1 MLTAKEKALEL
12 IDKFIPH
19 TRVYNDEF
27 GWEDDIESS
36 IQCAR
41 IAVDEIIELYEFHAI
56 SNPDDKRVMDTLN
69 YFDEVKQE
77 ILKYETQ

>member
-1 MLTAKEKALEL
+1 MTPKEKAEEL
-12 IDKFIPH
+12 AGKYWDLN
-19 TRVYNDEF
+19 Y
-27 GWEDDIESS
+27 GWDGVTKDAWATEG
-36 IQCAR
+36 AL

-77 ILKYETQ
+77 LNKL

>member
-1 MLTAKEKALEL
+1 MTAKEKAIEL
-12 IDKFIPH
+12 IDKFYSISSFFS
-19 TRVYNDEF
+19 DL
-27 GWEDDIESS
+27 EDAKE
-36 IQCAR
+36 CAL

-77 ILKYETQ
+77 IEKL

>member
-1 MLTAKEKALEL
+1 MIPKEKAIEL
-12 IDKFIPH
+12 VGKMCI
-19 TRVYNDEF
+19 NDCTVEN
-27 GWEDDIESS
+27 IEYVKRY
-36 IQCAR
+36 AL

-77 ILKYETQ
+77 IEKL

>member
-1 MLTAKEKALEL
+1 MTPKEKAIEL
-12 IDKFIPH
+12 FDK
-19 TRVYNDEF
+19 Y
-27 GWEDDIESS
+27 EDCYPKNYDKSGRNFFTDAIKKS
-36 IQCAR
+36 AL

-77 ILKYETQ
+77 IEKL

>member
-1 MLTAKEKALEL
+1 MTPKEKAEEL
-12 IDKFIPH
+12 AGKYWDLN
-19 TRVYNDEF
+19 Y
-27 GWEDDIESS
+27 GWDGVTKDSWATEG
-36 IQCAR
+36 AL

-77 ILKYETQ
+77 LNKL